1 MSLGSYGGTSDGN
14 IPVGQLGRLLV
25 LKMGTDDLI
34 LLGERVY
41 LTVRKIEGSLMRVI
55 FGVLFGLSMG

>member
-25 LKMGTDDLI
+25 LKMGTDD
-34 LLGERVY
+34 
-41 LTVRKIEGSLMRVI
+41 VI
-55 FGVLFGLSMG
+55 